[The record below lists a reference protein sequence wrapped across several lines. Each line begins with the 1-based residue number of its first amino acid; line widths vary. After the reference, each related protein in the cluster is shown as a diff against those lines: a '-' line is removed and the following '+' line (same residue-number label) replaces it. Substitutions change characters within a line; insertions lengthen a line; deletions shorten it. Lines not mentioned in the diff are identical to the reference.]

1 MRSRRISDPASPA
14 GRRVGYTPAM
24 SKTLSAALAGITLP
38 DTNGQ
43 ETRLGSLWHAA
54 PAIVVFLRHYG

>member
-1 MRSRRISDPASPA
+1 
-14 GRRVGYTPAM
+14 M